1 MTQAESL
8 LPLAFFEGFL
18 FCLLRERER
27 EKFPSGRAA
36 GQEDKKDK
44 KHSTSRSIER
54 FFYTVCQPTMDIHL
68 IPIHQLLDE
77 ASLKSHRQS
86 TLDMLF

>member
-36 GQEDKKDK
+36 GQEDKKRQKTFHISLDR
-44 KHSTSRSIER
+44 T
-54 FFYTVCQPTMDIHL
+54 FFFVCQPTMDIHL